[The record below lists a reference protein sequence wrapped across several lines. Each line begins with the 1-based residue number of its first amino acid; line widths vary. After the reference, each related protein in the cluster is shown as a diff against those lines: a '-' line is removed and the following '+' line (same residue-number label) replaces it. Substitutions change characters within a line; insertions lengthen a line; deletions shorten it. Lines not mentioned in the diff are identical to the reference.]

1 MTGLPNCIDDKG
13 YYQALLT
20 RDARFDGHF
29 FIAVKTTGIYCRP
42 VCKVRAPLAKNCLFY
57 SSATLAESHGF
68 RPCLRCR
75 PELAPQVLPNW
86 STQDASQIL
95 AFQARQLIER
105 AVRSLNSPLTVAGFS
120 QQLGVS
126 ERHFNRIFKQHLGV
140 SPSQHLQTQRLLM
153 AKQLLS
159 DTTLPIHQ
167 ISQLSGFGSQRR
179 LNAVFVEHYKLTP
192 SACRKGVPT
201 VNQRANITLAYR
213 PPYHVQSV
221 LNFFSLRAVHGLE
234 WVNRHNDG
242 TASLARIFQ
251 IRVDGNSFVG
261 WIELVFDEEANCV
274 NVRLSDSLL
283 PVLPAVLQQVRW
295 ALDLDADCKV
305 IDELLQADFPN
316 CLGWRVPGSWDGF
329 ETAVRAI
336 LGQQVTVAAAK
347 TLTNRL
353 VKAFGAPVSTPW
365 SELTHAFPSPETLFN
380 ASPDELG
387 KLGIV
392 KQRQKAIH
400 ALAHALLHQSLD
412 LSPGPHMPQT
422 LKALMQ
428 LPGIGDWTAQYIA
441 MRCLRWPDAF
451 PSGDVVIQNRLG
463 VRGRKKP
470 DLQATAIAQK
480 WQPWRSYAV
489 IRLWHGDD
497 L

>member
-1 MTGLPNCIDDKG
+1 MTSPPNSLDDKG
-13 YYQALLT
+13 YYQALLA

-42 VCKVRAPLAKNCLFY
+42 VCKVRAPLAKNCLFFN
-57 SSATLAESHGF
+57 SAALAESQGF

-75 PELAPQVLPNW
+75 PELAPQVLPHW
-86 STQDASQIL
+86 SAQDASQIL
-95 AFQARQLIER
+95 ALQASQLIER
-105 AVRSLNSPLTVAGFS
+105 AVRLLKQPLSVAAFA

-126 ERHFNRIFKQHLGV
+126 ERHLNRIFNQHLGV
-140 SPSQHLQTQRLLM
+140 SPSQYLLTQRLLM

-167 ISQLSGFGSQRR
+167 ISKLSGFSSQRR
-179 LNAVFVEHYKLTP
+179 LNAVFIHQYNLTP
-192 SACRKGVPT
+192 SACRKGELT
-201 VNQRANITLAYR
+201 THQLSNITLTYR

-221 LNFFSLRAVHGLE
+221 LNFFSLRAINGLE
-234 WVNRHNDG
+234 RVNKNTEG

-261 WIELVFDEEANCV
+261 WIELVFDEQANRV
-274 NVRLSDSLL
+274 KVRLSDSLM
-283 PVLPAVLQQVRW
+283 PVLPAVLQQIRW
-295 ALDLDADCKV
+295 ALDLDADCQA
-305 IDELLQADFPN
+305 IDTLLQSDFPN
-316 CLGWRVPGSWDGF
+316 CLGWRVPGAWDGF

-347 TLTNRL
+347 TLTHRL
-353 VKAFGAPVSTPW
+353 VKSFGAPVATPW
-365 SELTHAFPSPETLFN
+365 PELTLAFPSPETLFN

-392 KQRQKAIH
+392 KQRQKAIQ
-400 ALAHALLHQSLD
+400 ALANALLHESLD
-412 LSPGPHMPQT
+412 LSPGPHLSKT

-463 VRGRKKP
+463 VRGLKRP
-470 DLQATAIAQK
+470 ALQATEIAQK

-489 IRLWHGDD
+489 IRLWHGDS

>member
-1 MTGLPNCIDDKG
+1 MTSLPNSIDAKA

-42 VCKVRAPLAKNCLFY
+42 VCKVRAPLAKNCLFFN
-57 SSATLAESHGF
+57 SAALAESQGF

-75 PELAPQVLPNW
+75 PELAPQFLPHW
-86 STQDASQIL
+86 SAQDASQIL

-105 AVRSLNSPLTVAGFS
+105 AVRSLNSPLTVARFS

-140 SPSQHLQTQRLLM
+140 SPSQYLQTQRLLM

-167 ISQLSGFGSQRR
+167 ISKLSGFSSQRR
-179 LNAVFVEHYKLTP
+179 LNAVFIHQYKLTP
-192 SACRKGVPT
+192 SACRKGEQAT
-201 VNQRANITLAYR
+201 HQLSNITLAYR

-221 LNFFSLRAVHGLE
+221 LNFFSLRAIQGLE
-234 WVNRHNDG
+234 RVNTNTEG
-242 TASLARIFQ
+242 KVSLARIFQ
-251 IRVDGNSFVG
+251 IRVDGNSFIG
-261 WIELVFDEEANCV
+261 WIELVFDEQANRV

-283 PVLPAVLQQVRW
+283 PVLPTVLQQIRW
-295 ALDLDADCKV
+295 ALDLDADCKA
-305 IDELLQADFPN
+305 IDALLQADFPN
-316 CLGWRVPGSWDGF
+316 CLGWRVPGAWDGF

-347 TLTNRL
+347 TLTHRL
-353 VKAFGAPVSTPW
+353 VKAFGALVATPW
-365 SELTHAFPSPETLFN
+365 PELTHAFPSPEKLLN

-392 KQRQKAIH
+392 KQRQKAIQ
-400 ALAHALLHQSLD
+400 ALANALLHESLD
-412 LSPGPHMPQT
+412 LSPGPHLSKT

-463 VRGRKKP
+463 VRGLKKP
-470 DLQATAIAQK
+470 ELQATAIAQK

-489 IRLWHGDD
+489 IRLWHGDS